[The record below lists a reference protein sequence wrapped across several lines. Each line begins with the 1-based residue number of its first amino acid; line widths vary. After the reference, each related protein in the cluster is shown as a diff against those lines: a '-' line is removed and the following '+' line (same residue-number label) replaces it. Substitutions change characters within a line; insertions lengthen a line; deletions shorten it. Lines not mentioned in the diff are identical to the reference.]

1 MNLGARR
8 AVVAIVLGSFL
19 SIGSVSAPVGAA
31 ESDPKWRTG
40 GDSRACSA
48 PISFDTVGPSG
59 PGVGRRVVVI
69 GDSMTR
75 NSRTI
80 LRKSLRK
87 SGWNPTIRCFGGKRL
102 DWGMSQ
108 IRDQRK
114 WKGLPKTVVMALG
127 VNDMRWM
134 EKSTTKARIVKI
146 LDQLGS
152 KRSVVWINLYGD
164 NGDRFSKSKQSWFNR
179 TLDKAAAGRP
189 NVHVLPWASH
199 AKAANIRTT
208 DAIHYDYKGRVL
220 RTKLTVSYLNQLFGK
235 NPSAI

>member
-19 SIGSVSAPVGAA
+19 AIGSVSAPVGAA

-108 IRDQRK
+108 IRDHRRNSPQSCSPQPQQRRK
-114 WKGLPKTVVMALG
+114 KLS
-127 VNDMRWM
+127 D
-134 EKSTTKARIVKI
+134 
-146 LDQLGS
+146 
-152 KRSVVWINLYGD
+152 SVATSGACDEPGYP
-164 NGDRFSKSKQSWFNR
+164 RQ
-179 TLDKAAAGRP
+179 RP
-189 NVHVLPWASH
+189 SRP
-199 AKAANIRTT
+199 RC
-208 DAIHYDYKGRVL
+208 
-220 RTKLTVSYLNQLFGK
+220 
-235 NPSAI
+235 

>member
-19 SIGSVSAPVGAA
+19 AIGSVSAPVGAA

-69 GDSMTR
+69 GDSLTR

-134 EKSTTKARIVKI
+134 KSPPQKHELSRFWTNWARSVPCYGSIFTETMVTDSVNRSSRGLTRHSTRLLQVGLTCMYCRGHRMQKRRISGQQTRSTTTTRVEFCE
-146 LDQLGS
+146 
-152 KRSVVWINLYGD
+152 RNLL
-164 NGDRFSKSKQSWFNR
+164 SP
-179 TLDKAAAGRP
+179 T
-189 NVHVLPWASH
+189 
-199 AKAANIRTT
+199 
-208 DAIHYDYKGRVL
+208 
-220 RTKLTVSYLNQLFGK
+220 
-235 NPSAI
+235 